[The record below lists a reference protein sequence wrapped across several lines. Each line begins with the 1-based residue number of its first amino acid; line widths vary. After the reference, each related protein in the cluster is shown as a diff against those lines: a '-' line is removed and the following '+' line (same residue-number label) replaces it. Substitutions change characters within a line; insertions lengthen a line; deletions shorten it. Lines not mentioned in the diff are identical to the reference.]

1 MFLRRSMILLSAAAA
16 LLGTAMPAQAHDA
29 LKSSNPA
36 KNAKVEA
43 IDQVVLEFT
52 NAVRFPKV
60 IVTDAAGKSFQ
71 QGEADLKGKTVTQR
85 VTTPLPPG
93 KYTIAYRVVSSDG
106 HPRTGEVPFTVT
118 PSPTPTTSPSPP
130 PSESASP
137 SPAAAT
143 SAPPLATPSAEPV
156 AATSGGASSMTVW
169 ILVGVGALVVVTVF
183 VLTGRKRRP
192 SD

>member
-1 MFLRRSMILLSAAAA
+1 MFLRRSAILLAATAA
-16 LLGTAMPAQAHDA
+16 LLGAAMPAWAHDA

-36 KNAKVEA
+36 KNAKVTS

-52 NAVRFPKV
+52 NSVRFPKV
-60 IVTDAAGKSFQ
+60 IVTDADGKAFQ
-71 QGEADLKGKTVTQR
+71 QGEADLKGKTVTQG
-85 VTTPLPPG
+85 VAAPLPPG

-118 PSPTPTTSPSPP
+118 PAPTPTPS

-137 SPAAAT
+137 SPVT

-156 AATSGGASSMTVW
+156 AATSGGSSSVTVW
-169 ILVGVGALVVVTVF
+169 LLVGAGALVVVTVF